1 LNIRVFEKTI
11 SFPAVPPAG
20 RRERVKWRKS
30 VETIKTKAY
39 GEIKVEE
46 NSAIYFKRE
55 ILGFESFRYYYLIEM
70 GDLPNFYW
78 LQSKEEPQL
87 AFIVVDPRLFKSD
100 YELNIDESDV
110 ALLEMEKDDAVI
122 DFVIVNIPED
132 VTKMT
137 INLLGPI
144 AINVNKRV
152 AVQAISLNN
161 EYGTKV
167 SILNQAGDGE
177 KEKNQKTEPAEHHKK
192 EEHKKSKK

>member
-1 LNIRVFEKTI
+1 M
-11 SFPAVPPAG
+11 
-20 RRERVKWRKS
+20 
-30 VETIKTKAY
+30 ETIKTKAY

-46 NSAIYFKRE
+46 NSAIFFKRE

-87 AFIVVDPRLFKSD
+87 AFIVVDPRLFKPD
-100 YELNIDESDV
+100 YELNIDEADV

-132 VTKMT
+132 VSKMT

-144 AINVNKRV
+144 VINVNKRI
-152 AVQAISLNN
+152 AVQGISLNN
-161 EYGTKV
+161 DYGTKG
-167 SILNQAGDGE
+167 SILSKPSEPE
-177 KEKNQKTEPAEHHKK
+177 KDSHAHAPKK
-192 EEHKKSKK
+192 EEHKKEDQKKGKK

>member
-1 LNIRVFEKTI
+1 M
-11 SFPAVPPAG
+11 
-20 RRERVKWRKS
+20 
-30 VETIKTKAY
+30 ETIKTKAY

-46 NSAIYFKRE
+46 NSAIFFKRE

-100 YELNIDESDV
+100 YELNIDDADV
-110 ALLEMEKDDAVI
+110 ALLEMEKDDAII

-144 AINVNKRV
+144 VINVNKRI
-152 AVQAISLNN
+152 AVQGISLNN
-161 EYGTKV
+161 DYGTKV
-167 SILNQAGDGE
+167 SILNQPAEPE
-177 KEKNQKTEPAEHHKK
+177 KETEKAEPHAQASKK
-192 EEHKKSKK
+192 EEHKKEEPKKSKK